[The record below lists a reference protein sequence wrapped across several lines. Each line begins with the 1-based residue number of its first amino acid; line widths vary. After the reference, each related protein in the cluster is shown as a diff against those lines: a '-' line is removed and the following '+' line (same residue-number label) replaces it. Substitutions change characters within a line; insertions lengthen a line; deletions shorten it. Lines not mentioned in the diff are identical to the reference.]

1 MNEINEIHAPAEQT
15 LQTRLID
22 PENKAELSEA
32 AQLLRRGGLVA
43 FPTETVY
50 GLGANAYDPD
60 AARRVYAAKG
70 RPSDNPLIVHIAAL
84 ETAEQ
89 IAHTTPLFYRL
100 AERYWPGPLTI
111 ILPKKDSIP
120 TSVTGGLNSVGI
132 RFPSDPVAAELILQ
146 SGVPIAAPSANL
158 SGKPSPTTAAHVI
171 RDLYG
176 RADAIVC
183 GRDCDYGVEST
194 VVRAQGDKLTVLRP
208 GAVTPEQLR
217 ALLGEENVLIDP
229 TVLQKAAEGMRPQAP
244 GMKYRHYAPCA
255 PVILLRGEPREIR
268 AALLRCKADGK
279 KGILCYEEDAALLK
293 GRLTMSLGP
302 REDERMQAHR
312 LFACLRAFD
321 ETDAACIYAPLPA
334 KDGIGLAVYN
344 RLEKAAGFTVRDA
357 KEILSTETK

>member
-15 LQTRLID
+15 LPTRLID

-70 RPSDNPLIVHIAAL
+70 RPSDTPLIVHIAAL

-194 VVRAQGDKLTVLRP
+194 VVRAQ
-208 GAVTPEQLR
+208 
-217 ALLGEENVLIDP
+217 
-229 TVLQKAAEGMRPQAP
+229 
-244 GMKYRHYAPCA
+244 
-255 PVILLRGEPREIR
+255 
-268 AALLRCKADGK
+268 
-279 KGILCYEEDAALLK
+279 
-293 GRLTMSLGP
+293 
-302 REDERMQAHR
+302 
-312 LFACLRAFD
+312 
-321 ETDAACIYAPLPA
+321 
-334 KDGIGLAVYN
+334 
-344 RLEKAAGFTVRDA
+344 
-357 KEILSTETK
+357 